1 MARRANGEG
10 TITRRKDGRY
20 ADAAYVY
27 KPDGTRARK
36 WVYGKTRA
44 EVANKLTEMQEKTR
58 QGIPAVTSNMPL
70 DKYLD
75 YWLGTVAPERYKP
88 STMSSYEPITRVYIV
103 PALGRKP
110 LNRLTPA
117 DVRRFLSDFRSG
129 CLCCL
134 RRVDHNRAVDKRE
147 CCAVGKCCKRQPSAR
162 TVQYA
167 HAVLRSSLQNAVRE
181 ELLARN
187 VARLVE
193 RPSVPHK
200 EVQPLNAAEVR
211 LLLRAGRDHRLYPLW
226 LLLVSTGLRR
236 GEVLA
241 LTWADIDLDARQ
253 LRVRRNLQ
261 RVKGTLVFGTPK
273 TARSLR
279 TIALPASCVAQLRR
293 RREDQLQER
302 AEAGL
307 EWQPLDI
314 QPDGLVFT
322 TLTGTALDPRNLNRS
337 LAALCA
343 SAGIRRIRVHDL
355 RHTCA
360 SLMLAEGVG
369 VRTIMETLG
378 HSTITMTLDTYA
390 HVMQSTLREAAD
402 RMDDALGVAAD
413 NESEGGED
421 DDGPA
426 AAGVLVKR

>member
-10 TITRRKDGRY
+10 TIILRKDGRY
-20 ADAAYVY
+20 AAAAYVY
-27 KPDGTRARK
+27 KPDGTRTRK
-36 WVYGKTRA
+36 WVYGKTRT

-70 DKYLD
+70 ADYLD
-75 YWLGTVAPERYKP
+75 YWLTAVASERYKP
-88 STMSSYEPITRVYIV
+88 STMSSYEPISRVYIAPV
-103 PALGRKP
+103 LGRKP

-117 DVRRFLSDFRSG
+117 DIRRFLASFRTG

-134 RRVDHNRAVDKRE
+134 RRVDHSRPLEKQV
-147 CCAVGKCCKRQPSAR
+147 CCAVRKCCQRRPSAR

-167 HAVLRSSLQNAVRE
+167 HAVLRSSLQSAVRE

-193 RPSVPHK
+193 RPTVPHK
-200 EVQPLNAAEVR
+200 EVQPLTPEEVR
-211 LLLRAGRDHRLYPLW
+211 ALLRAARDHRLYPLW

-241 LTWADIDLDARQ
+241 LTWTDIDLEARQ

-261 RVKGTLVFGTPK
+261 RVKGHLVFGTPK
-273 TARSLR
+273 TARSRR
-279 TIALPASCVAQLRR
+279 TIALPASCVARLRE
-293 RREDQLQER
+293 RREQQIQER
-302 AEAGL
+302 AEAGMD
-307 EWQPLDI
+307 WQPLDI

-337 LAALCA
+337 LATLCTKA
-343 SAGIRRIRVHDL
+343 KLRRIRVHDL

-360 SLMLAEGVG
+360 SMMLASGVA

-378 HSTITMTLDTYA
+378 HSTISMTLDTYA
-390 HVMQSTLREAAD
+390 HIMETTLREAAD
-402 RMDDALGVAAD
+402 RMDDALGIATASD
-413 NESEGGED
+413 SQEEGGE
-421 DDGPA
+421 PA
-426 AAGVLVKR
+426 AGGAS

>member
-1 MARRANGEG
+1 MSRRANGEG

-20 ADAAYVY
+20 AAAAYVY

-44 EVANKLTEMQEKTR
+44 EVASKLTEMQEKTR
-58 QGIPAVTSNMPL
+58 QGIPAITSSMPL

-75 YWLGTVAPERYKP
+75 YWLRTVAPERYKP

-117 DVRRFLSDFRSG
+117 DVRRFLTDFRAG

-134 RRVDHNRAVDKRE
+134 RRVDHNRAADKRE
-147 CCAVGKCCKRQPSAR
+147 CCAVGKCCERRPSAR

-167 HAVLRSSLQNAVRE
+167 HAVLRSSLQSAVRE

-211 LLLRAGRDHRLYPLW
+211 LLLRAAREHRLYPLW

-241 LTWADIDLDARQ
+241 LTWSDVDLKARQ

-261 RVKGTLVFGTPK
+261 RVGGQLLFGTPK

-279 TIALPASCVAQLRR
+279 TIALPASCVAQLRER
-293 RREDQLQER
+293 QEQQVQER

-307 EWQPLDI
+307 DWQPLDI

-337 LAALCA
+337 LAALCSKA
-343 SAGIRRIRVHDL
+343 KLRPIRVHDL

-378 HSTITMTLDTYA
+378 HSSITMTLDTYA
-390 HVMQSTLREAAD
+390 HVMQTTLHDAAN
-402 RMDDALGVAAD
+402 RMDDALGMAD
-413 NESEGGED
+413 NKPDGGEE

-426 AAGVLVKR
+426 AAGVPVKG